1 MSRSGYSSDLDNWD
15 LIRWR
20 GRVASAM
27 RGKRG
32 QRLLLDMLAALDAL
46 PNKRLIAGDF
56 ERDGEYCALGALGHM
71 KHMDLSTVDPEEPE
85 EVAAAFDI
93 ATPLAQE
100 VVFMNDEAGFYNE
113 TPEQRYS
120 RMREWLVKHIKP

>member
-1 MSRSGYSSDLDNWD
+1 
-15 LIRWR
+15 
-20 GRVASAM
+20 M